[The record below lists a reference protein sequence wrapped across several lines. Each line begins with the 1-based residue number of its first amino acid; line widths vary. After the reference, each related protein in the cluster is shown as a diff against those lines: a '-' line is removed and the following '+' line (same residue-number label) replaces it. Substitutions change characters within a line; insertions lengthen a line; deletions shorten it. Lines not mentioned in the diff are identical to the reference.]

1 MNMNIHPSQRRFAC
15 EVCKKNK
22 AKCQRLQQ
30 TDLKCSRCTML
41 GVECHAGSQKK
52 VGRPKRSERN
62 LEQKVLKS
70 TPFSLN
76 KRPRKANNECRQ
88 PPIGRKN
95 LVSSRGSDDGF
106 TPMLLTPQTTYQPIT
121 PNPSTY
127 IRTPTQLGLLTEPA
141 SWQLQA
147 WTPNEQIPIDTYNVT
162 SPTDQYIPTI
172 MPSLASSP
180 DDNSDREPE
189 WPDIAIIPA
198 FMHTSSLAWL
208 SPPGDESRY
217 CGSKAT
223 GALYF
228 DTSLRTV
235 VDEPAPLNRS
245 TANHSEL
252 PDIVDTLS
260 RIRKDMDLRRTVLR
274 RNKSVLSLDILIYR
288 QSPLFI
294 DNYTLSE
301 FLISAS
307 QDFLHILTRLQA
319 SRKWKEPNPSFPITA
334 SSPER
339 LPPALAYTIL
349 SIFSQVI
356 SFYELF
362 LEHLTSRIEHISTHP
377 VTPVPGLTLNGKPLA
392 RPCDQGLLFCDIVL
406 GLLERLESVLGL
418 GVEGEGKGLLSTEQ
432 VEDLWSHLDGS
443 NGVASGYG
451 IMRPA
456 DVKALFRKVAA
467 VFERLS
473 LTM

>member
-1 MNMNIHPSQRRFAC
+1 MNIHPSQRRFAC

-52 VGRPKRSERN
+52 VGRPKRSDRIV
-62 LEQKVLKS
+62 EQKVVKS
-70 TPFSLN
+70 TSTPSDV
-76 KRPRKANNECRQ
+76 RSRKANKERRQ
-88 PPIGRKN
+88 PPIRRKSII
-95 LVSSRGSDDGF
+95 SSRGSDAGF
-106 TPMLLTPQTTYQPIT
+106 TTMLLNPQTSYQSIT

-127 IRTPTQLGLLTEPA
+127 IGTPTQLSLLTEPA
-141 SWQLQA
+141 SWHLQA
-147 WTPNEQIPIDTYNVT
+147 WASDEQVPIDAYNGT
-162 SPTDQYIPTI
+162 SPMDQYIPTI
-172 MPSLASSP
+172 MPSFSSSP
-180 DDNSDREPE
+180 GDTSDREPE
-189 WPDIAIIPA
+189 WPDIAIIPT
-198 FMHTSSLAWL
+198 FMHASSLAWL
-208 SPPGDESRY
+208 SPPGNETRY
-217 CGSKAT
+217 CSPKAT

-228 DTSLRTV
+228 DTRLRTV
-235 VDEPAPLNRS
+235 TDERTPLHCG
-245 TANHSEL
+245 TTNHSEL

-260 RIRKDMDLRRTVLR
+260 KIRKDMNHRRTALR
-274 RNKSVLSLDILIYR
+274 RNKSVLSLDMLIYR

-307 QDFLHILTRLQA
+307 QDFLHVLTRLQA
-319 SRKWKEPNPSFPITA
+319 SRKWREPNPPFHVA
-334 SSPER
+334 AASPER

-362 LEHLTSRIEHISTHP
+362 LEHLTSRIEHISTNP
-377 VTPVPGLTLNGKPLA
+377 VAPVPGLTLNGKPLA
-392 RPCDQGLLFCDIVL
+392 RPCDQGLLFCDMVL
-406 GLLERLESVLGL
+406 GLLEKLESVLGL
-418 GVEGEGKGLLSTEQ
+418 GPEGGGKGLLSTEQ
-432 VEDLWSHLDGS
+432 VEDLWSHMDSS